1 MEVITISNF
10 GLVRIDDRLIHGQVV
25 AVWCKHKN
33 FKRIIILDD
42 GVAKDSFMQQ
52 VLRMA
57 APPGIQ
63 VEAMEVETNIELLN
77 GLPNKESV
85 MLLMKNPLTA
95 KRLVDAGLIFTD
107 LNVGGMG
114 MMQGRKSVYRN
125 ISMSEDEKSILKEL
139 SDKGIKIALYILP
152 NDKSKAFSDL

>member
-1 MEVITISNF
+1 MEVITISDW

-63 VEAMEVETNIELLN
+63 VEAMEVEANIDLLN
-77 GLPNKESV
+77 ALPNKESV

-95 KRLVDAGLIFTD
+95 KRLYDAGLKFTD
-107 LNVGGMG
+107 LNIGGMG
-114 MMQGRKSVYRN
+114 MMQGRKSIYRN
-125 ISMSEDEKSILKEL
+125 ISMSDDEKSMLKEL
-139 SDKGIKIALYILP
+139 SDNGVKIALYILP
-152 NDKSKAFSDL
+152 NDKSKAFTDI

>member
-1 MEVITISNF
+1 MITISDF

-52 VLRMA
+52 VLRLA

-63 VEAMEVETNIELLN
+63 VEAMEVEANIELLN
-77 GLPNKESV
+77 ALPNKESV
-85 MLLMKNPLTA
+85 MLLMKTPQTA
-95 KRLVDAGLIFTD
+95 KRLFDAGLQFSA
-107 LNVGGMG
+107 LNIGGMG
-114 MMQGRKSVYRN
+114 MMQGRKNVYRN
-125 ISMSEDEKSILKEL
+125 ISMSDEEKSMLKEL
-139 SDKGIKIALYILP
+139 SDKGVKIALYILP
-152 NDKSKAFSDL
+152 NDKSKPFTDLV

>member
-1 MEVITISNF
+1 MITISDF

-63 VEAMEVETNIELLN
+63 VEAMEVEANIELLN
-77 GLPNKESV
+77 ALPNKESV
-85 MLLMKNPLTA
+85 MLLMKTPQTA
-95 KRLVDAGLIFTD
+95 KRLFDAGLQFSD
-107 LNVGGMG
+107 LNIGGMG
-114 MMQGRKSVYRN
+114 MMQGRKNVYRN
-125 ISMSEDEKSILKEL
+125 ISMSDDEKSMLKEL
-139 SDKGIKIALYILP
+139 SDKGVKIALYILP
-152 NDKSKAFSDL
+152 NDKSKPFTDLM

>member
-1 MEVITISNF
+1 MITISDF

-63 VEAMEVETNIELLN
+63 VEAMEVEANIELLN
-77 GLPNKESV
+77 ALPNKESV
-85 MLLMKNPLTA
+85 MLLMKTPQTA
-95 KRLVDAGLIFTD
+95 KRLFDAGLQFSA
-107 LNVGGMG
+107 LNIGGMG
-114 MMQGRKSVYRN
+114 MMQGRKNVYRN
-125 ISMSEDEKSILKEL
+125 ISMSDDEKSMLKEL
-139 SDKGIKIALYILP
+139 SDKGVKIALYILP
-152 NDKSKAFSDL
+152 NDKSKPFTDLV

>member
-1 MEVITISNF
+1 MITISDF

-52 VLRMA
+52 VLRLA

-63 VEAMEVETNIELLN
+63 VEAMEVEANIELLN
-77 GLPNKESV
+77 ALPNKESV
-85 MLLMKNPLTA
+85 MLLMKTPQTA
-95 KRLVDAGLIFTD
+95 KRLFDAGLQFSA
-107 LNVGGMG
+107 LNIGGMG
-114 MMQGRKSVYRN
+114 MMQGRKNVYRN
-125 ISMSEDEKSILKEL
+125 ISMSDDEKSMLKEL
-139 SDKGIKIALYILP
+139 SDKGVKIALYILP
-152 NDKSKAFSDL
+152 NDKSKPFTDLV

>member
-1 MEVITISNF
+1 MITISDF

-52 VLRMA
+52 VLRLA

-63 VEAMEVETNIELLN
+63 VEAMEVEANIELLN
-77 GLPNKESV
+77 ALPNKESV
-85 MLLMKNPLTA
+85 MLLMKTPQTA
-95 KRLVDAGLIFTD
+95 KRLFDAGLQFSA
-107 LNVGGMG
+107 LNIGGD
-114 MMQGRKSVYRN
+114 
-125 ISMSEDEKSILKEL
+125 DEKSMLKEL
-139 SDKGIKIALYILP
+139 SDKGVKIALYILP
-152 NDKSKAFSDL
+152 NDKSKPFTDLM